1 MLLEYFYAVGDFNQM
16 VAGKWV
22 WYPDDFEIE
31 LSARFMEKRYERDV
45 FIPPFWKQY
54 SCWRNV
60 KFVKEVDLAEPEFIH
75 IKAEGSYNLEIDQR
89 YVYNCRGKAIIP
101 AGKHHFVVSVYNA
114 KGLPALKIDGETLAT
129 NDSWK
134 VTCND
139 HIFKQAA
146 FNDILI
152 YGENTPN
159 NVKLPTK
166 KIMPISVYKKD
177 GKTVYDFG
185 KEMFAFVQLD
195 GIVSDKE
202 NITVFY
208 GESELEAL
216 SQDTCE
222 LISEVPIIQ
231 GVAKTDNPKAFRY
244 ITTEVEN
251 IGSITAF
258 AEYLPLERCSSFNS
272 SDELLNRI
280 YETSLYTLSLTTREF
295 IIDGIKRDRWIWSG
309 DAYQGYL
316 MNYYSFH
323 EPDVIK
329 RTMTALFGR
338 EPYDLHLNHILDYTF
353 YWILGF
359 VEYYEYTGD
368 RAFIEKNLSKAVSIL
383 EYCLSRTNENGLIE
397 GLPEDWV
404 FIDWAEGLDNTGEV
418 CFEQMLYAVSLQK
431 TAELLKEF
439 GKTVESEKYQA
450 IAAEV
455 LNKIEKF
462 WDEDKGAYVHSFKN
476 GKSDGKVLRYANMFA
491 ILYNLCGEDRQK
503 QITEKVLKSDTV
515 QQITTPYMR
524 FYELAALMQR
534 GEKKYVLDTIRE
546 YWGGML
552 NEGATSFWETY
563 DAKKAGP
570 EKYAMY
576 GRDFGKSLCHAWG
589 ASPLYLIGKYMVGLK
604 PMGETF
610 TVEPD
615 LVGLEYFT
623 ATIPLS
629 KGEMKIKMD
638 LTSVEVYSDKLNGTL
653 LYEGK
658 QYGVTAGKTLRVNK
672 G

>member
-1 MLLEYFYAVGDFNQM
+1 MNGKRRTKTM
-16 VAGKWV
+16 ICGKWI

-31 LSARFMEKRYERDV
+31 LSAVFMANRYEREV

-60 KFVKEVDLAEPEFIH
+60 KFVKEINIDSPECVD
-75 IKAEGSYNLEIDQR
+75 IKAEGQYNVEVDGRFLYICD
-89 YVYNCRGKAIIP
+89 GKAVIP
-101 AGKHHFVVSVYNA
+101 AGKHRVVVTVYNA
-114 KGLPALKIDGETLAT
+114 KGLPALKIDGDILAT
-129 NDSWK
+129 NDSWQ

-139 HIFKQAA
+139 HVFKQAA
-146 FNDILI
+146 FNDVLI
-152 YGENTPN
+152 YGDNTPN

-166 KIMPISVYKKD
+166 KVTPVSVYEKD

-185 KEMFAFVQLD
+185 KEMFAFLQLD
-195 GIVSDKE
+195 GVVSDKDLV
-202 NITVFY
+202 TVFY
-208 GESELEAL
+208 GESEMEAL
-216 SQDTCE
+216 SWDTCE
-222 LISEVPIIQ
+222 LLSKLAIVQ
-231 GVAKTDNPKAFRY
+231 GKAKTDIPKAFRY
-244 ITTEVEN
+244 ITTNAEKVGQIE
-251 IGSITAF
+251 AY
-258 AEYLPLERCSSFNS
+258 AEYLPLSRSSSFHS
-272 SDELLNRI
+272 SDERLDRI
-280 YETSLYTLSLTTREF
+280 YETALYTLSLTTREF

-329 RTMTALFGR
+329 RTMTALFGH

-368 RAFIEKNLSKAVSIL
+368 RTFIERNLSKAVSVL
-383 EYCLSRTNENGLIE
+383 EYCISRTNENGLME
-397 GLPEDWV
+397 GLPGDWV

-431 TAELLKEF
+431 TANLLKEF
-439 GKTVESEKYQA
+439 GRTAEAEKYQT
-450 IAAEV
+450 IALDV
-455 LNKIEKF
+455 LGKIEKF
-462 WDEDKGAYVHSFKN
+462 WDEEKGAYVHSFKN
-476 GKSDGKVLRYANMFA
+476 GRSDGKVLRYANMFA
-491 ILYNLCGEDRQK
+491 ILYDLCDEDRQK
-503 QITEKVLKSDTV
+503 RITENVLKSDKV

-524 FYELAALMQR
+524 FYEQAALMQR
-534 GEKKYVLDTIRE
+534 GEKKRVLDTIDE

-563 DAKKAGP
+563 DAKQAGA

-589 ASPLYLIGKYMVGLK
+589 ASPLYLIGKYVVGLQPK
-604 PMGETF
+604 GETF

-615 LVGLEYFT
+615 LAGLDRFT

-629 KGEMKIKMD
+629 KGEITVKID
-638 LTSVEVYSDKLNGTL
+638 VTGVEVYSGELNGTL

-658 QYGVTAGKTLRVNK
+658 KYDVTAGKALRVNK